1 MKIIE
6 WLKNLLLKR
15 KEGYMLSEGNIVENT
30 YSQKEGFIPKVEIN
44 HTEHIKSR
52 EDIIRSLKD
61 DIIIED
67 LSEEYNYTKFSPEN
81 IRKNY
86 DENSVLS
93 DEDMTALSCLYGAI
107 KNGNM
112 WHSKT
117 EIVNDKLTCTNNRI
131 NEFLK
136 KSPNN
141 IVILI
146 NLMEKSAKN
155 LYESLGD
162 KKLTSTTVQGLIPGS
177 YDDISQLIEKYIK
190 ENKIEER

>member
-1 MKIIE
+1 MIIT
-6 WLKNLLLKR
+6 KTPFR
-15 KEGYMLSEGNIVENT
+15 V
-30 YSQKEGFIPKVEIN
+30 
-44 HTEHIKSR
+44 
-52 EDIIRSLKD
+52 SLCGGGS
-61 DIIIED
+61 D
-67 LSEEYNYTKFSPEN
+67 LPAFYE
-81 IRKNY
+81 
-86 DENSVLS
+86 
-93 DEDMTALSCLYGAI
+93 
-107 KNGNM
+107 KNGGCVISTTIKKYM
-112 WHSKT
+112 YITSHPSFDKHQTVLKYSKT

-136 KSPNN
+136 KSSNN

-177 YDDISQLIEKYIK
+177 YGDISQLIEEYKK